1 MKAKGSDKVEDYAR
15 SMRSFSS
22 EGRLENVLSAMID
35 DHNHMALVIDQFEN
49 WVGIVTLEDI
59 IETILGK
66 EIVDETDQIA
76 DMRLYAK
83 LKWKKKKEQKGIT
96 LPAE

>member
-1 MKAKGSDKVEDYAR
+1 MA
-15 SMRSFSS
+15 SFSTDA
-22 EGRLENVLSAMID
+22 RLEDVLSSMLN

-49 WVGIVTLEDI
+49 WVGIITLEDI

-66 EIVDETDQIA
+66 EIVDETDQVT

-83 LKWKKKKEQKGIT
+83 LKWKKKKSRKASVWRPF
-96 LPAE
+96 PANKTFPRFGGDFFS